1 MAIVFPFGTSSRNRS
16 RRVDAMST
24 VRRLRSRK
32 SARSSWRVISVNG
45 RAIEDHLTYPLPRLA
60 RFAMLR
66 QAGHVATCI
75 VDGLRV
81 SHDRSCGVGDSMVW
95 QGTQRGGTLAEYA
108 ELMR

>member
-45 RAIEDHLTYPLPRLA
+45 RAIEDQLTHPLPRLV

-66 QAGHVATCI
+66 QAGHVAPRI
-75 VDGLRV
+75 VDGCEYPTIGRAEWATQWFGKV
-81 SHDRSCGVGDSMVW
+81 RSGEGHW
-95 QGTQRGGTLAEYA
+95 LNTQN
-108 ELMR
+108 